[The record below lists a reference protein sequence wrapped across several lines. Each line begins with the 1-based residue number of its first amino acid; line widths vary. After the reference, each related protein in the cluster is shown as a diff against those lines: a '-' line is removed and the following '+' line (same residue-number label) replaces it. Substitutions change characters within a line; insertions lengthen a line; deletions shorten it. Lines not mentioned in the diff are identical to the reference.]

1 MVAFRDVWTRDVWQ
15 VLEHPEGNPEIS
27 PNLWTTDF
35 QQGNQ
40 DNPMGERTGHSKN
53 DARTTG
59 YPYAKE

>member
-1 MVAFRDVWTRDVWQ
+1 MVLALRETNQCSEAEPPIR
-15 VLEHPEGNPEIS
+15 
-27 PNLWTTDF
+27 WTTDF